1 MRTRLII
8 RVPLV
13 CRDIWKGLEARSP
26 EKESR
31 FLNLKFVTVG
41 DGQEME
47 MVGMHEGP
55 TGLGGPVPASTWQSC

>member
-1 MRTRLII
+1 M
-8 RVPLV
+8 
-13 CRDIWKGLEARSP
+13 CRDIWKYLEARSP
-26 EKESR
+26 EKQSR

-55 TGLGGPVPASTWQSC
+55 TGLGGPVPASTWQSCRI